1 MQNPILLL
9 STRKNEPI
17 KTNEMLEM
25 FDEFDKDN
33 SGTITWDELHDA
45 LVAKGVPIEVIEV

>member
-1 MQNPILLL
+1 
-9 STRKNEPI
+9 
-17 KTNEMLEM
+17 MLEM

-45 LVAKGVPIEVIEV
+45 LVAKWVPIEVIEA